1 LSATINPSPI
11 NAPGGRIAK
20 DKSCKLLDLG
30 TGSGIIAI
38 TLADKNPHW
47 QVVATDFSKQSLAV
61 AKQNTTIDIDWC
73 LFDNNSNVI

>member
-1 LSATINPSPI
+1 MLSVI
-11 NAPGGRIAK
+11 GLFDIALDLFK

-61 AKQNTTIDIDWC
+61 AKQNTRCSISAFKVLVSC
-73 LFDNNSNVI
+73 VVKV